1 MPASKRTSPILVK
14 ACLNGSRDR
23 RDHEAIPITST
34 DLAIDARRAVQAGAA
49 ALHVHPRGADGSETL
64 DPGVCA
70 AAIRETRAACPGIPL
85 GLSTGLWIEGDP
97 ARRLSRLAAW
107 APLPDFVSVNFSEP
121 GVLELCEVL
130 IARGI
135 GIEAGVWSVADAR
148 SFVESGLADRCIRIL
163 IEPQEQDPGTALTT
177 AAAID
182 EVLDRDGIRLP
193 RVLHGEGLPA
203 WPVLEAALERG
214 HDIRIGFE
222 DTLVLP
228 DGGRPRHNGDLVA
241 AAVRLVR
248 RHGHRP
254 LSGSPTA

>member
-1 MPASKRTSPILVK
+1 MPTSKRTSPVLVK
-14 ACLNGSRDR
+14 ACLNGSRHR

-49 ALHVHPRGADGSETL
+49 ALHVHPRRQDGSETL
-64 DPGVCA
+64 DPGDCG

-97 ARRLSRLAAW
+97 ARRLSCLAGW
-107 APLPDFVSVNFSEP
+107 TLLPDFVSVNFSEL
-121 GVLELCEVL
+121 GALELCEAL

-135 GIEAGVWSVADAR
+135 AIEAGVWSVADAQ
-148 SFVESGLADRCIRIL
+148 SFVESGLADRCLRVL
-163 IEPQEQDPGTALTT
+163 IEPREQDPGAALTT
-177 AAAID
+177 ADAID
-182 EVLDRDGIRLP
+182 AVLDRHGIRLP
-193 RVLHGEGLPA
+193 RVLHGEGAPA

-228 DGGRPRHNGDLVA
+228 DGSRAQHNGDLVA

-248 RHGHRP
+248 RDGHRP
-254 LSGSPTA
+254 LPASPPA